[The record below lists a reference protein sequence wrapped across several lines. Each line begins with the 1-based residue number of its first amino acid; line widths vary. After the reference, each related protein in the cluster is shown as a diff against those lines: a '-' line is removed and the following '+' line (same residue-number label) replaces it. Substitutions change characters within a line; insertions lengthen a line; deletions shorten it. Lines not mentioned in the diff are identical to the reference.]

1 MVTDQEISQALQTL
15 IQESSNNSGINSLN
29 DLVQELEKKLG
40 QDLSHKADFIRNQIH
55 FIFRAHPTAP
65 QQHQQPQPQHQ
76 SQSQPHPPPPQLND
90 RFAPHQNPNF
100 HPTPSAFQT
109 FLSIL
114 SHRRL
119 TTRSP
124 PKMSP
129 FLLPTALK
137 RVLKLNLRG
146 KVAQGD

>member
-109 FLSIL
+109 FSI
-114 SHRRL
+114 HPQ
-119 TTRSP
+119 P
-124 PKMSP
+124 PP
-129 FLLPTALK
+129 VNHAVTAK
-137 RVLKLNLRG
+137 DEPVSATDRPKEGFVSFIY
-146 KVAQGD
+146 VFIF